1 MSTINTFVQRIK
13 TKLGLRTV
21 VEIVHYA
28 DDNGLL
34 TLPRV
39 VIPDE
44 KGVRI
49 EVAHVRTDAASRL
62 STTSPT
68 R

>member
-34 TLPRV
+34 
-39 VIPDE
+39 
-44 KGVRI
+44 G
-49 EVAHVRTDAASRL
+49 
-62 STTSPT
+62 
-68 R
+68 